1 MVEAEEEEQKE
12 NGGGGGGGG
21 GGTQKI
27 RHLRTTSIRHI
38 EVRDVA
44 G

>member
-12 NGGGGGGGG
+12 NGGGGGGG